1 MTIGTGF
8 LMVGRDLDMGSSFR
22 MGPGYFPTVLS
33 VLMIALGLAITVLAL
48 RCPAGE
54 GGSTPLPWRGLLLI
68 IGGAV
73 FFGFAVRGLG
83 LAPVVLGVVLASA
96 WASRYAALRSSLSL
110 SAGLAVFCTFLFIQL
125 LGLPL
130 PLTGPWLSLE
140 QGSPLASADRP
151 GRSAIRCPVGDI
163 PHGTSRRSRA
173 RLRHRAQ
180 PLQPALLLRWR
191 SLWERRSACCRAWGR
206 SPPSPCCCR
215 SPSACRRFHP

>member
-1 MTIGTGF
+1 MKTGDMKKGEDGAVTSMRRRSDVIGGLIVMTIGTGF

-33 VLMIALGLAITVLAL
+33 VLMIPLGLAITMLAL

-140 QGSPLASADRP
+140 QASPLASA
-151 GRSAIRCPVGDI
+151 V
-163 PHGTSRRSRA
+163 
-173 RLRHRAQ
+173 
-180 PLQPALLLRWR
+180 ALVD
-191 SLWERRSACCRAWGR
+191 
-206 SPPSPCCCR
+206 PPSVAR
-215 SPSACRRFHP
+215 